1 MSEEKKQNGKEVLK
15 NAATSFSSAAIGGVT
30 VGLLTPSQAFP
41 KSSEIEELPTVEI
54 EESEEE
60 QAQAQEQET
69 PVEPQAE
76 AENQEPEVAQVTPE
90 PVATVEP
97 HSMSIDMDGDGTVDL
112 IAVDENGDGIGDAM
126 FERIDAVE
134 EEPAAPVEP
143 APADPQYMDVASSVD
158 DSMSFNEAFAAA
170 RHEVGAGGL
179 FVWHGNTY
187 GTYYKEEWDA
197 MSDADKEQYWADV
210 NHTTSHLNNLASNA
224 EPESIDDP
232 MEDPMASLGDPIDDE
247 PSDEEW
253 DEDQPD
259 HDDLDL
265 MASNDLDPDIPID
278 NNMDMSSFA

>member
-15 NAATSFSSAAIGGVT
+15 TAGTSFSSAVIGGVA

-41 KSSEIEELPTVEI
+41 KSSEIEELPTVEEEEMEEVVI
-54 EESEEE
+54 EETAAAPE
-60 QAQAQEQET
+60 
-69 PVEPQAE
+69 AE
-76 AENQEPEVAQVTPE
+76 VENQEEEAVE
-90 PVATVEP
+90 ATAEAAAAADP
-97 HSMSIDMDGDGTVDL
+97 HSMSIDLDGDGTIDL
-112 IAVDENGDGIGDAM
+112 IAVDENGDGVGDAL
-126 FERIDAVE
+126 FERIDAA
-134 EEPAAPVEP
+134 EEPVVAE
-143 APADPQYMDVASSVD
+143 APAGPEYMDVATSVD
-158 DSMSFNEAFAAA
+158 DSMSFSEAFAAA

-179 FVWHGNTY
+179 FVWHGQTY

-197 MSDADKEQYWADV
+197 MSDADKEEYWANV

-224 EPESIDDP
+224 DPEPINDP
-232 MEDPMASLGDPIDDE
+232 MDDPMASLGDPIDE
-247 PSDEEW
+247 PSDEEPTW